1 MPMVGAM
8 AILSGPCWQASVDSV
23 ETIASVAREHG
34 LGHLRQ
40 AALVI
45 LARMDIVRAFA
56 TLKIV
61 VESDQSPRVRR
72 EAVEEMAHLPQQ
84 LAVPYLLE
92 LAEAERDQ
100 PVEMRREAIESLSGF
115 DASLMASRLNQ
126 LAWSDSSQAVREEA
140 IESLADLNDGAANS
154 MLLELTR
161 NHPRRHTSREA
172 LDRLQKNFF

>member
-23 ETIASVAREHG
+23 ETIAGVAREYG

-72 EAVEEMAHLPQQ
+72 EAVEEMAHLPQE

-100 PVEMRREAIESLSGF
+100 PVEMRR
-115 DASLMASRLNQ
+115 
-126 LAWSDSSQAVREEA
+126 EA